1 MSKNDNVFAGY
12 KIKSLRVANGLKPE
26 ATAISLDITKTYLS
40 LIENGRRTPSKKVIS
55 KAATLFNVEEECFY
69 EPPEL
74 LNSLQDL
81 IDKHS
86 LDEAI
91 FALQSIISS
100 NKNE

>member
-1 MSKNDNVFAGY
+1 MSKEDKVFAGY

-26 ATAISLDITKTYLS
+26 ETAVNLDITKTYLS
-40 LIENGRRTPSKKVIS
+40 LIENGRKTPSKKVIS
-55 KAATLFNVEEECFY
+55 KAAILFDVEEKCFY

-74 LNSLQDL
+74 LSSLKEL
-81 IDKHS
+81 VDKHS

-100 NKNE
+100 NRNN